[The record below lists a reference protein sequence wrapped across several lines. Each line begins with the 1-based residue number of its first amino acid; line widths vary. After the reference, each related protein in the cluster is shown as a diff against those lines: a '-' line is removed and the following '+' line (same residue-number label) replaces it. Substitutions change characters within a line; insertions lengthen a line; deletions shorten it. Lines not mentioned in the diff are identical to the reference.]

1 MTDHLRD
8 SRPPSLSSAST
19 DSLNSVDPFGDDRA
33 EKKHIP
39 KWAKYLGGTALGL
52 VLVVA
57 GAGVVA
63 TKFMDQSKY
72 KHIIVEKLAQSTGYQ
87 VDWRGDIA
95 ISLLP
100 LPHATVH
107 DLKLS
112 NQGEN
117 FITVKDADIELELW
131 PLLSKKINI
140 ENVTLSEPQ
149 ITLTTHKDGR
159 QGWMSATLSKKQ
171 SPENVNAADSK
182 AAADSASAPG
192 YDFSLN
198 MLQIINGVL
207 IWDDQSSSSLQKFED
222 VDITAKADSLHGP
235 FDVNG
240 GLVWN
245 GRKIESKITTSTLD
259 FKNSLY
265 PVKIQMALPE
275 SNVIASYGGTIRMQQ
290 DKIAA
295 DGDINLT
302 IDNLG
307 KAVSGLS
314 PDQSSSIPEEL
325 SGKTTLDGKLS
336 YDSEKILLSNLR
348 LENGNLSYLGN
359 FSLAPLSGTGAGE
372 VVGAGQA
379 APEISFSLNS
389 ADKVP
394 NDSSVLE
401 KFLDDLSI
409 EARGSLQNGTIQ
421 LRESRVLLDNNDL
434 SLTGSIGLS
443 QKDMQLSL
451 QSHQLDIDQI
461 LAKLG
466 NKGDSASNGALG
478 PSQSSDAPQS
488 MGFALPFNGQIQADL
503 AQVKY
508 QGLSYQNIQ
517 STLILNGQSLKI
529 DKFAAQLPQ
538 SAKISAQGSIGKT
551 DDLSDLNLT
560 FSLSAPDTESLAQA
574 YHLTL
579 PQLSRKIGPS
589 SIKGTVS
596 GSLKQL
602 SFDLT
607 TTLWGLSVSGI
618 GSVANLLETPIINQI
633 KFALSS
639 PNFVQSVRLVQPEFT
654 ATSGFEGPF
663 KLSGNAVWEN
673 NEYHLSD
680 VQGLLGKTTLNGHL
694 DVTTAPKLAV
704 KGAVNLGRVV
714 LSQNSGS
721 SANSASG
728 TKSAAKAASA
738 QNTGSSKWSREAINV
753 DWMRNFDAQLKIK
766 AETIIYDLWTLN
778 QANLDFAL
786 TNGTLTIAD
795 AGAGIFGGRVL
806 LTGEVKSGA
815 GAHDPL
821 SVKADFKGE
830 NIAAGP
836 LLSAALGKTKDIV
849 SGNFRKADINL
860 SATGIS
866 PAALVQTLNGAG
878 SITGENIIVKGVDA
892 AGLATAARGSFKPLE
907 RAGSLFGSFANG
919 QTQFATFESLFT
931 AQNGVVNLSK
941 ILFDGDQASLNS
953 TGTVN
958 LPQWWIELNNSMTVK
973 NTDIPPFD
981 FTIKG
986 PLDSPTQAGGAAI
999 ENYLRGK
1006 LQNKLDK
1013 VIDKQIN
1020 KLLKLPAES
1029 SSDGAN
1035 AGTAGATSGGATDG
1049 TVQPALPEE
1058 PKPKDILKNE
1068 AAKALGNLLGQ

>member
-1 MTDHLRD
+1 MTDQNRE
-8 SRPPSLSSAST
+8 SPPQAVT
-19 DSLNSVDPFGDDRA
+19 DSLNSADPFGEDRA
-33 EKKHIP
+33 GGKHFP

-52 VLVVA
+52 VLVIA

-63 TKFMDQSKY
+63 TKFIDQSAY
-72 KHIIVEKLAQSTGYQ
+72 KQIIVEKLEHSTGYK

-149 ITLTTHKDGR
+149 IILTTHKDGR
-159 QGWMSATLSKKQ
+159 QGWMSASLSKKQ

-314 PDQSSSIPEEL
+314 PDQSSPIPEEL

-538 SAKISAQGSIGKT
+538 SAKISAQGSFGKT

-654 ATSGFEGPF
+654 ATSGFDGPF
-663 KLSGNAVWEN
+663 QLSGNAVWEN

-919 QTQFATFESLFT
+919 QTQFSTFESLFT

-1029 SSDGAN
+1029 SNDGAN

>member
-1 MTDHLRD
+1 MIDQNRE
-8 SRPPSLSSAST
+8 SPSQAVT
-19 DSLNSVDPFGDDRA
+19 DSLNSADPFGEDRA
-33 EKKHIP
+33 EEKHFP

-52 VLVVA
+52 VLVIA

-63 TKFMDQSKY
+63 TKFIDQSAY
-72 KHIIVEKLAQSTGYQ
+72 KQIIVEKLEHSTGYK

-112 NQGEN
+112 NEGEN
-117 FITVKDADIELELW
+117 FITVRDADIELELW

-171 SPENVNAADSK
+171 SPDNVNAADSK
-182 AAADSASAPG
+182 PTADSASAPG

-207 IWDDQSSSSLQKFED
+207 IWDDQSSSNLQKFED

-265 PVKIQMALPE
+265 PIKIQMALPE

-314 PDQSSSIPEEL
+314 PDQSSSIPGEL
-325 SGKTTLDGKLS
+325 SGRTTLDGKLS

-359 FSLAPLSGTGAGE
+359 FSLAPLSGT
-372 VVGAGQA
+372 GQA

-443 QKDMQLSL
+443 QKDMHLSL
-451 QSHQLDIDQI
+451 QSQRLDIDQI
-461 LAKLG
+461 LEKLG
-466 NKGDSASNGALG
+466 NKGDSAGNGTLG
-478 PSQSSDAPQS
+478 PSQSSDVPQS

-508 QGLSYQNIQ
+508 QGLSYQNIH

-538 SAKISAQGSIGKT
+538 SAKISAQGAIGKT

-607 TTLWGLSVSGI
+607 TTLWGLSVSGV

-654 ATSGFEGPF
+654 ATSGFDGPF
-663 KLSGNAVWEN
+663 QLSGNAVWEN

-728 TKSAAKAASA
+728 TKSTAKAAST
-738 QNTGSSKWSREAINV
+738 QNAGSSKWSREAINV
-753 DWMRNFDAQLKIK
+753 DWMRNFDAQLRIK
-766 AETIIYDLWTLN
+766 AETIIYDLWTLD

-849 SGNFRKADINL
+849 SGNFRKADVNL
-860 SATGIS
+860 TATGIS

-878 SITGENIIVKGVDA
+878 SITGENIIVKGIDA
-892 AGLATAARGSFKPLE
+892 AQLATAARGSFKPLE

-931 AQNGVVNLSK
+931 AQNGVVNFSK

-958 LPQWWIELNNSMTVK
+958 LPQWWIELNNSMAVK

-1029 SSDGAN
+1029 SNNGTN
-1035 AGTAGATSGGATDG
+1035 NGTAGATSGGSIDG
-1049 TVQPALPEE
+1049 TVQSASPAES
-1058 PKPKDILKNE
+1058 KPKDILKNE

>member
-1 MTDHLRD
+1 MTDQNRE
-8 SRPPSLSSAST
+8 SPPQAVT
-19 DSLNSVDPFGDDRA
+19 DSLNSADPFGEDRA
-33 EKKHIP
+33 GGKHFP

-52 VLVVA
+52 VLVIA

-63 TKFMDQSKY
+63 TKFIDQSAY
-72 KHIIVEKLAQSTGYQ
+72 KQIIVEKLEHSTGYK

-112 NQGEN
+112 NQGKN

-314 PDQSSSIPEEL
+314 PDQSSPIPEEL

-466 NKGDSASNGALG
+466 NKGDSPSNGALG

-654 ATSGFEGPF
+654 ATSGFDGPF
-663 KLSGNAVWEN
+663 QLSGNAVWEN

-766 AETIIYDLWTLN
+766 AETIIYDLWALN

-1049 TVQPALPEE
+1049 TVQPASPEE
-1058 PKPKDILKNE
+1058 LKPKDILKNE

>member
-1 MTDHLRD
+1 MTDQNRE
-8 SRPPSLSSAST
+8 SPPQAVT
-19 DSLNSVDPFGDDRA
+19 DSLNSADPFGEDRA
-33 EKKHIP
+33 GGKHFP

-52 VLVVA
+52 VLVIA

-63 TKFMDQSKY
+63 TKFIDQSAY
-72 KHIIVEKLAQSTGYQ
+72 KQIIVEKLEHSTGYK

-112 NQGEN
+112 NQGKN

-314 PDQSSSIPEEL
+314 PDQSSPIPEEL

-466 NKGDSASNGALG
+466 NKGDSPSNGALG

-633 KFALSS
+633 RFALSS

-654 ATSGFEGPF
+654 ATSGFDGPF
-663 KLSGNAVWEN
+663 QLSGNAVWEN

-766 AETIIYDLWTLN
+766 AETIIYDLWALN

-1049 TVQPALPEE
+1049 TVQPASPEE
-1058 PKPKDILKNE
+1058 LKPKDILKNE